1 MPRGGSGLP
10 AVVEQAGLQRK
21 SSPKSLWWLC
31 WPGSPSLG
39 AEPCE
44 AAVPPLLVQGGHTHA
59 AEQPPENAIGPLPV
73 GCRRAGGPQPTPA
86 ACAGWGAHCSLCPLG
101 GKGCSASGVMQRET
115 GGALTR
121 PKVKAPDPAELEL
134 GAPRCSR
141 GRAAALRGPGQGSLP
156 HAAVPPRRRAQSIGK
171 APGRPQQGQ
180 GGSGIALTPVPVVQ
194 GLHVTVFH
202 GFAEPFPKGP
212 ASQDHFSCGCARER
226 CLDRTPGGDPRET
239 GASAALAAA
248 PSPARRR
255 GNAVC
260 LSRGEAKDKR
270 FAERSP
276 FPPRC

>member
-1 MPRGGSGLP
+1 
-10 AVVEQAGLQRK
+10 
-21 SSPKSLWWLC
+21 
-31 WPGSPSLG
+31 
-39 AEPCE
+39 
-44 AAVPPLLVQGGHTHA
+44 
-59 AEQPPENAIGPLPV
+59 
-73 GCRRAGGPQPTPA
+73 
-86 ACAGWGAHCSLCPLG
+86 
-101 GKGCSASGVMQRET
+101 MQRET

-212 ASQDHFSCGCARER
+212 ASQDHFSRGCAQSDASIGRPEETR
-226 CLDRTPGGDPRET
+226 VRQVPQLLSLQPRVQLGVGVT
-239 GASAALAAA
+239 RSA
-248 PSPARRR
+248 
-255 GNAVC
+255 
-260 LSRGEAKDKR
+260 
-270 FAERSP
+270 
-276 FPPRC
+276 